1 MGNAWVILGV
11 EWNISQDNIGSDLV
25 TGSHFHQR
33 THFTFWWN
41 GSYQRITLSQILWL
55 DQMYD
60 WVTTGLQSFPT
71 EPKKSK
77 FQEDWC
83 KNGHAT
89 RRKSQKR
96 TLKTFFL
103 TLSQILWLD
112 HISKCTTG
120 SLVCKAFP
128 LSPHLAVPRGRYPIL
143 QPSLSPFDLFILSY
157 FVTQIM
163 LTTIRS
169 EILLTFLSIC
179 LYPFDPISFSF

>member
-11 EWNISQDNIGSDLV
+11 EWNISQDNIGSDFV
-25 TGSHFHQR
+25 TGSHFHHR

-41 GSYQRITLSQILWL
+41 GYYQRITLSQILWL

-96 TLKTFFL
+96 TLKNVFPHIESNPVTGSHLQMYDWVTGLQSFPTEPPSRGPSWPISYPTTFRFSFWSFYTDL
-103 TLSQILWLD
+103 LSDSNNTYYYKKWD
-112 HISKCTTG
+112 FAHIS
-120 SLVCKAFP
+120 
-128 LSPHLAVPRGRYPIL
+128 
-143 QPSLSPFDLFILSY
+143 
-157 FVTQIM
+157 
-163 LTTIRS
+163 
-169 EILLTFLSIC
+169 
-179 LYPFDPISFSF
+179 